1 MRDASGVLGTLFPRL
16 LVTSYPMKTTPLFR
30 VSLAL
35 LGVYVVAAV
44 FGDLPRP
51 WDYIVVGA
59 SIVGFTVDI
68 LRKQGV

>member
-1 MRDASGVLGTLFPRL
+1 
-16 LVTSYPMKTTPLFR
+16 MKTTPLFR

-35 LGVYVVAAV
+35 LSVYVVAAL

-68 LRKQGV
+68 LRKLQGNQETR

>member
-1 MRDASGVLGTLFPRL
+1 
-16 LVTSYPMKTTPLFR
+16 MKTTPLFR

-35 LGVYVVAAV
+35 LGVYVVAAL
-44 FGDLPRP
+44 FGASLPTP

-68 LRKQGV
+68 LRKTLTASKSPTKT